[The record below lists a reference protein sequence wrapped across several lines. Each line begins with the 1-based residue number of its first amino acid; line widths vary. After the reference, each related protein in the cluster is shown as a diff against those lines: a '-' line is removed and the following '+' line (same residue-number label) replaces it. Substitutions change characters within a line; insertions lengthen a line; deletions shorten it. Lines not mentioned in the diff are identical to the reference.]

1 MELVRSLFDQ
11 CCYLLCLIV
20 LVRLWNLPQL
30 LLLLILF
37 DNTVPDDSTFID
49 KVLVVLDDPSVAG
62 NENFPLAVRF
72 PPDKQMDH
80 WGQQWNGEYVL
91 QGH

>member
-1 MELVRSLFDQ
+1 MKLAGSLFDQ
-11 CCYLLCLIV
+11 CCNLLCLIV
-20 LVRLWNLPQL
+20 LIRLWNLSQL

-49 KVLVVLDDPSVAG
+49 KVLVILDDPSVAG
-62 NENFPLAVRF
+62 NEHFPLAVRF

-80 WGQQWNGEYVL
+80 
-91 QGH
+91 